1 MARLLAEYLAAM
13 RTMPFGQAQ
22 ELAAC
27 GIPWTAITAV
37 TPVPMRIA
45 ISRAGD
51 RYRPDERGRWG
62 WVLPVTT
69 IDPARPELIETDDP
83 FWAIRVGPIIDLA
96 AAYAATAPGPWALR
110 RGRGAVLGAIPPQ
123 HLEPEPVRVHPE
135 VAAWLRAGC
144 TGIVVL
150 TRDPEKVARALGQ
163 IQRIDYGDGAPAVG
177 SGSPA
182 PARSPRPL
190 DRRRL
195 EGLVRKVKF
204 APESQRNGTLHWGAC
219 RLGEAIRKGD
229 IGSSVAEAL
238 LVRAALRAGLPEAEA
253 RRTIASGLGTTANST
268 HMTGEFDEGE
278 RHRYG

>member
-37 TPVPMRIA
+37 VPVPMRIA

-177 SGSPA
+177 SGSPT
-182 PARSPRPL
+182 PARSPPRPL

-195 EGLVRKVKF
+195 EGLVRKVIT
-204 APESQRNGTLHWGAC
+204 ASQWQREGTLRWACHVLGAAAGN
-219 RLGEAIRKGD
+219 GEIRPEL
-229 IGSSVAEAL
+229 AQAM
-238 LVRAALRAGLPEAEA
+238 LVRAGIRAGLSETAA
-253 RRTIASGLGTTANST
+253 QRVVAASFRTTGGLSN
-268 HMTGEFDEGE
+268 EGE
-278 RHRYG
+278 RRWSQPI